1 MWLATM
7 KVLEHI
13 LAIRGEATMSYVAYL
28 VAVHQLLEDH
38 ITFSPAILDRTQQ
51 ESLYSGIGTRLEP
64 TTVEPQEGD
73 IRWDHSK
80 IAWQGGICEQGGVR
94 WGKNH

>member
-38 ITFSPAILDRTQQ
+38 ITFSPARLDRTQQ

-64 TTVEPQEGD
+64 QDSGAP
-73 IRWDHSK
+73 R
-80 IAWQGGICEQGGVR
+80 GGHKMGSLKDSMAR
-94 WGKNH
+94 RNL